1 MLALKKKGGMMR
13 KERQKKGM
21 GRGVPIRAAWTEPGT
36 GCEGSVLKTCGS
48 VRSSTRVLGKASGLL
63 HGKSPAI

>member
-48 VRSSTRVLGKASGLL
+48 V
-63 HGKSPAI
+63 